1 MQHHKISSEWRW
13 NHWPL
18 SGNDGIAKIFLE
30 EASPLVA
37 DNDWHNDI
45 VGFESLSD
53 LTITIEL
60 LIGDKSQRRNESA
73 KDQAL
78 NDQILP
84 YVSHAT
90 VVFVRKNGEKL
101 GEHLWFNIFLL
112 SKALASRSPNLTTL
126 TIVAQASKNVTD
138 GWSISSKS
146 AAPIDFFPS
155 PYMSLAGL
163 PLRSCPG
170 QDEDHSH
177 YATMGDNLGVERP
190 PHVRMDSGMGV
201 RRVVRKAI
209 WVYANDGC

>member
-18 SGNDGIAKIFLE
+18 SGNDGIAKIFLDE
-30 EASPLVA
+30 TSPLVA
-37 DNDWHNDI
+37 DNNWPNDI

-60 LIGDKSQRRNESA
+60 SIGDKSQRRNESVQ
-73 KDQAL
+73 DQAL

-101 GEHLWFNIFLL
+101 GEHMWFNIFLL

-126 TIVAQASKNVTD
+126 TIVAQGSKNVSD

-170 QDEDHSH
+170 HDEEHSH
-177 YATMGDNLGVERP
+177 SVTMGDNLGVERP

-201 RRVVRKAI
+201 RIVVRKAI
-209 WVYANDGC
+209 WVYANDDC